1 MWAWCPPK
9 PGESFMTEEGNPWQT
24 LRSKEVYDNPWIR
37 VVENQVIHPAGSEG
51 IYGVVHFKNLA
62 TGVVPLDEDNNTW
75 LVGQYRYPLEQYS
88 WEIPEGGGEKG
99 SDPLHAVQRELQ
111 EETGI
116 TAKDWTLI
124 QVMHLSNSVS
134 DEVAYLYIARDLAFG
149 AASPDESEELALRKV
164 PFTEVLRMVLEGEI
178 TDAMTVTAILRVA
191 MFLDKERV

>member
-1 MWAWCPPK
+1 
-9 PGESFMTEEGNPWQT
+9 MTEEGNPWQT
-24 LRSKEVYDNPWIR
+24 LRSKEVYENPWIR
-37 VVENQVIHPAGSEG
+37 VVENQVIHPGGSEG

-88 WEIPEGGGEKG
+88 WEIPEGGGEEG
-99 SDPLHAVQRELQ
+99 SDPLQAVQRELR

-116 TAKDWTLI
+116 TAKEWTLI

-134 DEVAYLYIARDLAFG
+134 DEVAYLYVARDLAFG
-149 AASPDESEELALRKV
+149 TPAPEESEELALRKV
-164 PFTEVLRMVLEGEI
+164 PFAEVLRMVLEGEI

-191 MFLDKERV
+191 MLLDKECI